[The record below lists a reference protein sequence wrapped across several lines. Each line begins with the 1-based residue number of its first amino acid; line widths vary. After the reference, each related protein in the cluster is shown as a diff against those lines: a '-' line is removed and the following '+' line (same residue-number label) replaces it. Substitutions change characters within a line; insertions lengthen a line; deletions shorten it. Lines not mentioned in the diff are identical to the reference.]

1 MQRAAD
7 SGLDVETDVGGAI
20 ATAWEAIRANLR
32 RDCGARTFDG
42 WLRPIALG
50 DFDADSGTL
59 RLQLPSQFM
68 ADWVQTHFAERLTLA
83 WKASIPQVRQIRIGV
98 GPGAPNTAALV
109 EIPAPPAEKE
119 QKAPP
124 GVYSVALEPRYRFE
138 NFVVGKANEVAF
150 SAAQT
155 LANSEKVAFNPL
167 FLHGSTGRG
176 KTHLLHAIGHEFHR
190 LHPRAKIIYMSA

>member
-1 MQRAAD
+1 MRGARAVQRAAD
-7 SGLDVETDVGGAI
+7 NGLDRTTDLGGAI
-20 ATAWEAIRANLR
+20 ATAWESIRANLR

-83 WKASIPQVRQIRIGV
+83 WKARMPEVRQLRIGV

-109 EIPAPPAEKE
+109 EIPAPPAEKDART
-119 QKAPP
+119 AP
-124 GVYSVALEPRYRFE
+124 GL
-138 NFVVGKANEVAF
+138 
-150 SAAQT
+150 
-155 LANSEKVAFNPL
+155 
-167 FLHGSTGRG
+167 
-176 KTHLLHAIGHEFHR
+176 
-190 LHPRAKIIYMSA
+190 